1 MENFKI
7 TMNSTEDIL
16 FTPFKLGPVTLR
28 NRTIRAAAFEGMCPG
43 NKVSEEL
50 INYHR
55 AVAAGGIGM
64 TTVAYA
70 SPDKSGLSFKHQ
82 LWLNEKAIP
91 ELRKLTDA
99 VHKEGAACSVQIGH
113 CGNMASSAVTG
124 ARPMAPSARIN
135 LYGPSFPRQMDK
147 ADIQSIVK
155 SFGKAVH
162 LSRESGFDA
171 VEVHA
176 GHGYLI
182 SQFLSPYT
190 NRRKDSFGG
199 SLENRARFMKMVM
212 EEVKKAAGNDM
223 AVLVKTN
230 TRDGFKG
237 GMELDECIEAAKM
250 IEQSGADALVLSG
263 GFVSKAPMYV
273 LRGAMP
279 IKVFAYYI
287 ENNLMKFFVRLFG
300 NYLVKDVPFTEGYF
314 LEDALKFRARLKIPL
329 VYVGG
334 LLAREKI
341 DEVLNNGFEMV
352 AFARALIKDPDFIKK
367 LHNKE
372 LSRSE
377 CDICNYCIA
386 VMYSQMAVCIKN
398 VENPDPKIQKMLG

>member
-1 MENFKI
+1 
-7 TMNSTEDIL
+7 MNSAENIL
-16 FTPFKLGPVTLR
+16 FTPFKLGPITLR

-43 NKVSEEL
+43 NKVSEDL
-50 INYHR
+50 LNYHR

-70 SPDKSGLSFKHQ
+70 AVEKSGLSFPHQ
-82 LWLNEKAIP
+82 LLLNKEAVP
-91 ELRKLTDA
+91 DLRKLTDA
-99 VHKEGAACSVQIGH
+99 IHKEGAACSVQIGH
-113 CGNMASSAVTG
+113 CGNMTSSSVTG
-124 ARPMAPSARIN
+124 VRPMAPSARIN
-135 LYGPSFPRQMDK
+135 IYGPTFPRSMDK
-147 ADIQSIVK
+147 DDIRSIVQ
-155 SFGKAVH
+155 SFGKAIH

-171 VEVHA
+171 IEVHA

-199 SLENRARFMKMVM
+199 SLENRTRFMMMIM

-223 AVLVKTN
+223 AILAKTN

-237 GMELDECIEAAKM
+237 GMELDECIEVAKM
-250 IEQSGADALVLSG
+250 LEQAGADALVLSG
-263 GFVSKAPMYV
+263 GFVSKTPMYI

-279 IKVFAYYI
+279 IKIFAYYI
-287 ENNLMKFFVRLFG
+287 ENKLMQFFVRLFG
-300 NYLVKDVPFTEGYF
+300 NFLVKEVPYTEGYF
-314 LEDALKFRARLKIPL
+314 LQDALKFRAQLKLPL

-334 LLAREKI
+334 LISREKI
-341 DEVLNNGFEMV
+341 DEVLSNGFEMV
-352 AFARALIKDPDFIKK
+352 AFARALIKDPDFVNKLKK
-367 LHNKE
+367 KE

-386 VMYSQMAVCIKN
+386 VMYSQMATCILN
-398 VENPDPKIQKMLG
+398 EENPDPKIKEMLR

>member
-1 MENFKI
+1 
-7 TMNSTEDIL
+7 MNSTESKL
-16 FTPFKLGPVTLR
+16 FSPFKLGPVTLR

-43 NKVSEEL
+43 NKVSNEL
-50 INYHR
+50 IDYHR

-70 SPDKSGLSFKHQ
+70 SVEQSGLSFPHQ
-82 LWLNEKAIP
+82 LLLNNESVP
-91 ELRKLTDA
+91 DLRKLTGA

-113 CGNMASSAVTG
+113 CGNMAKASVAG
-124 ARPMAPSARIN
+124 GRPLAPSARIN
-135 LYGPSFPRQMDK
+135 LYGPTFPRSMDK
-147 ADIQSIVK
+147 EDILAIVK

-190 NRRKDSFGG
+190 NRRKDLFGG
-199 SLENRARFMKMVM
+199 SLENRARFMMMVM
-212 EEVKKAAGNDM
+212 EEVKKSAGNDL

-230 TRDGFKG
+230 MRDGFKG
-237 GMELDECIEAAKM
+237 GMELDECIEVARM
-250 IEQSGADALVLSG
+250 LEQSGADALILSG
-263 GFVSKAPMYV
+263 GFVSKSPMFV
-273 LRGAMP
+273 LRGEMP
-279 IKVFAYYI
+279 VKIFAYYI
-287 ENNLMKFFVRLFG
+287 NNKLMHFFVRQFG
-300 NYLVKDVPFTEGYF
+300 NFLVREVPFSEGYF
-314 LEDALKFRARLKIPL
+314 MEDALKFRAQLKLPI

-334 LLAREKI
+334 LIAREKI
-341 DEVLNNGFEMV
+341 DEVLNKGFELV
-352 AFARALIKDPDFIKK
+352 AFARALIKDPDFIHK
-367 LHNKE
+367 LQRNE

-386 VMYSQMAVCIKN
+386 VMYSKMATCIKN
-398 VENPDPKIQKMLG
+398 EENPDPKILKMLSEIS

>member
-1 MENFKI
+1 MNLTENK
-7 TMNSTEDIL
+7 L
-16 FTPFKLGPVTLR
+16 FTSFKLGPVTMR

-43 NKVSEEL
+43 NRVSEDL

-70 SPDKSGLSFKHQ
+70 AVERSGLSFSHQ
-82 LWLNEKAIP
+82 LLLNKEAVP
-91 ELRKLTDA
+91 DLRKLTDA
-99 VHKEGAACSVQIGH
+99 VHKEGAACSIQIGH
-113 CGNMASSAVTG
+113 CGNMASPSVTRT
-124 ARPMAPSARIN
+124 RPVAPSARVN
-135 LYGPSFPRQMDK
+135 LYGPAFPRSLSQT
-147 ADIQSIVK
+147 DIRSLVI
-155 SFGKAVH
+155 SFGNAVH
-162 LSRESGFDA
+162 SAREAGFDA

-199 SLENRARFMKMVM
+199 SLENRARFMVMVM
-212 EEVKKAAGNDM
+212 EEVKKAARNDV

-230 TRDGFKG
+230 TKDGFKG
-237 GMELDECIEAAKM
+237 GMELDECIETAR
-250 IEQSGADALVLSG
+250 ILEQSGADALVLSG

-279 IKVFAYYI
+279 MKIFAYYI
-287 ENNLMKFFVRLFG
+287 ENKVLQFFVRMFG
-300 NYLVKDVPFTEGYF
+300 NYLVKEIPFAEGYF
-314 LEDALKFRARLKIPL
+314 LEDALKFRARLKLPL

-334 LLAREKI
+334 LIAREKI
-341 DEVLNNGFEMV
+341 DEVLNEGFEMV
-352 AFARALIKDPDFIKK
+352 AFARALIKDPDFISKLKK
-367 LHNKE
+367 AE

-377 CDICNYCIA
+377 CDTCNYCIA
-386 VMYSQMAVCIKN
+386 VMYSRMAACIQN
-398 VENPDPKIQKMLG
+398 EENPDPRIKEMLR